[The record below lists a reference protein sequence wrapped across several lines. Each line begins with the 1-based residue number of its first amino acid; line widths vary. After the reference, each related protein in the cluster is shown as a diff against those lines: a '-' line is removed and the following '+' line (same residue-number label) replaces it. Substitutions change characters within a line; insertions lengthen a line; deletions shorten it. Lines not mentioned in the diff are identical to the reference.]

1 MTDDDFT
8 FSEEP
13 PRNER
18 GEPIHPEHG
27 YPICAATKSPRS
39 TPAPHGRSRDDVDY
53 CLQRAG
59 WGTDRDCGPCRNHPI
74 TGEQW
79 GESNPNFKNGATSEY
94 FKSKL
99 SDRQQDV
106 FDEWVETLDDPEEAV
121 NLLGYV
127 GHNLILKGESAHDP
141 AMIREGRQMLS
152 EFNVVPNA
160 DQVEVEASVEQT
172 TEHELGED
180 EKAIARDY
188 LKARHERAAED
199 SRDESQ

>member
-1 MTDDDFT
+1 MTDDQFT

-13 PRNER
+13 PRNDR

-39 TPAPHGRSRDDVDY
+39 TPAPHGRSRDDVEY

-106 FDEWVETLDDPEEAV
+106 FDEWVETLDDPEDAV

-127 GHNLILKGESAHDP
+127 GHNLILKGESAMDA

-160 DQVEVEASVEQT
+160 DELELNHSGEVETSHSVPEHVSEAIMDASEANL
-172 TEHELGED
+172 EDGGGEG
-180 EKAIARDY
+180 E
-188 LKARHERAAED
+188 
-199 SRDESQ
+199 